1 MNTIVP
7 AIGFGIVSAS
17 ILAVAGVGFTLQFGV
32 TNILNLAYGDI
43 MTAAAFV
50 AYLVTSAG
58 LSVWLALVAGAA
70 FGSVFSVLLNRC
82 IYTPFVRR
90 GTRLFGMIIVTNFF
104 SLKMPRPTSVHI
116 AGMAFTTVQLA
127 IIAIAAVAMLLIHL
141 LLRYTKLGKA
151 MRATAADPDLARNC
165 GIATD
170 RVIDLAWAISGA
182 LCGLAG
188 VILVMNVTAF
198 TDTTGAQ
205 FLIPIVAVAVLG
217 GIGQPYGA
225 MLGALVIGITSE
237 EENIPAPPINER
249 PRAPVLGKYS
259 ETNPSMV
266 GQKKQMP
273 AAKTT
278 TITANG
284 RVTLPKVVRER
295 RGWQAGTRSRMLAGS
310 AAIEKQNTFT
320 VRQHGRQMRE
330 RRRLPRAGATGDL
343 DHPGI
348 AWRAAPLRL

>member
-1 MNTIVP
+1 VSTLLP
-7 AIGFGIVSAS
+7 AIGFGVITAS

-50 AYLVTSAG
+50 AYLVTTAG
-58 LSVWLALVAGAA
+58 ISVWLALAAGAA
-70 FGSVFSVLLNRC
+70 FGAVFSVVLNRAL
-82 IYTPFVRR
+82 YTPFVRQ
-90 GTRLFGMIIVTNFF
+90 GTRLFGMIIVTIAVSLIVQNGLLAIFGANFF
-104 SLKMPRPTSVHI
+104 SLKMARPATVHI
-116 AGMAFTTVQLA
+116 AGMVFTTVQLA
-127 IIAIAAVAMLLIHL
+127 IIGIAIVAMLLIHL

-151 MRATAADPDLARNC
+151 MRATATDPDLARNC

-205 FLIPIVAVAVLG
+205 FLIPIIAVAVLG

-237 EENIPAPPINER
+237 LAAVAISPDYKDVVAFVILVIVLLAR
-249 PRAPVLGKYS
+249 PQGILS
-259 ETNPSMV
+259 EIATRKEV
-266 GQKKQMP
+266 
-273 AAKTT
+273 AA
-278 TITANG
+278 
-284 RVTLPKVVRER
+284 
-295 RGWQAGTRSRMLAGS
+295 
-310 AAIEKQNTFT
+310 
-320 VRQHGRQMRE
+320 
-330 RRRLPRAGATGDL
+330 
-343 DHPGI
+343 
-348 AWRAAPLRL
+348 

>member
-1 MNTIVP
+1 MNTIIP
-7 AIGFGIVSAS
+7 AIGFGLVTAS

-58 LSVWLALVAGAA
+58 VSVWLALVTGAA

-90 GTRLFGMIIVTNFF
+90 GTRLFGMIIVTIAISLMVQNGLLAIFGANFF
-104 SLKMPRPTSVHI
+104 SLKMPRPTSVHF

-127 IIAIAAVAMLLIHL
+127 IIAIAVVVMLLIHV

-198 TDTTGAQ
+198 TDTTGSQ
-205 FLIPIVAVAVLG
+205 FLIPIIAVAVLG

-225 MLGALVIGITSE
+225 MLGALVIGIATE
-237 EENIPAPPINER
+237 VA
-249 PRAPVLGKYS
+249 
-259 ETNPSMV
+259 
-266 GQKKQMP
+266 
-273 AAKTT
+273 
-278 TITANG
+278 
-284 RVTLPKVVRER
+284 
-295 RGWQAGTRSRMLAGS
+295 
-310 AAIEKQNTFT
+310 AAIFNPEYKDVVAFVILVLVLLARPQGILSE
-320 VRQHGRQMRE
+320 V
-330 RRRLPRAGATGDL
+330 AT
-343 DHPGI
+343 
-348 AWRAAPLRL
+348 RKEVAA

>member
-7 AIGFGIVSAS
+7 AIGFGIVTAS

-58 LSVWLALVAGAA
+58 LNVWLALVAGAA

-90 GTRLFGMIIVTNFF
+90 GTRLFGMIIVTIAVSLMVQNGLLAIFGASFF
-104 SLKMPRPTSVHI
+104 SLKMPHPSSVHI
-116 AGMAFTTVQLA
+116 AGMVFTTVQLA
-127 IIAIAAVAMLLIHL
+127 IIAIAVVAMLLIHL

-170 RVIDLAWAISGA
+170 RVVDLAWAISGA

-198 TDTTGAQ
+198 TETTGSQ

-237 EENIPAPPINER
+237 VA
-249 PRAPVLGKYS
+249 
-259 ETNPSMV
+259 
-266 GQKKQMP
+266 
-273 AAKTT
+273 
-278 TITANG
+278 
-284 RVTLPKVVRER
+284 
-295 RGWQAGTRSRMLAGS
+295 
-310 AAIEKQNTFT
+310 AAIFNPEYKDVVAFVILVIVLLARPQGILSE
-320 VRQHGRQMRE
+320 V
-330 RRRLPRAGATGDL
+330 AT
-343 DHPGI
+343 
-348 AWRAAPLRL
+348 RKEVAA

>member
-1 MNTIVP
+1 VNTIVP
-7 AIGFGIVSAS
+7 AIGFGIVTAS

-58 LSVWLALVAGAA
+58 LSVWLALVTGAA

-90 GTRLFGMIIVTNFF
+90 GTRLFGMIIVTIAVSLIVQNGLLAIFGANFF
-104 SLKMPRPTSVHI
+104 SLKVPRPSSVHI
-116 AGMAFTTVQLA
+116 AGMVFTTIQLA
-127 IIAIAAVAMLLIHL
+127 IIAIAVAAMLLIHL

-170 RVIDLAWAISGA
+170 RVIDLAWALSGA

-237 EENIPAPPINER
+237 VA
-249 PRAPVLGKYS
+249 
-259 ETNPSMV
+259 
-266 GQKKQMP
+266 
-273 AAKTT
+273 
-278 TITANG
+278 
-284 RVTLPKVVRER
+284 
-295 RGWQAGTRSRMLAGS
+295 
-310 AAIEKQNTFT
+310 AAIFNPEYKDVVAFVILVIVLLARPQGILSE
-320 VRQHGRQMRE
+320 V
-330 RRRLPRAGATGDL
+330 AT
-343 DHPGI
+343 
-348 AWRAAPLRL
+348 RKEVAA

>member
-7 AIGFGIVSAS
+7 AIGFGIVTAS

-32 TNILNLAYGDI
+32 TNVLNLAYGDI

-58 LSVWLALVAGAA
+58 LSVWLALVAGAV

-90 GTRLFGMIIVTNFF
+90 GTRLFGMIIVTIAVSLIVQNGLLAIFGANFF
-104 SLKMPRPTSVHI
+104 SLKMSRPAPVRI
-116 AGMAFTTVQLA
+116 AGMVFTTVQLA
-127 IIAIAAVAMLLIHL
+127 IIAIAVVAMLLIHL

-198 TDTTGAQ
+198 TNTTGAQ

-225 MLGALVIGITSE
+225 MLGALVIGITTE
-237 EENIPAPPINER
+237 VA
-249 PRAPVLGKYS
+249 
-259 ETNPSMV
+259 
-266 GQKKQMP
+266 
-273 AAKTT
+273 
-278 TITANG
+278 
-284 RVTLPKVVRER
+284 
-295 RGWQAGTRSRMLAGS
+295 
-310 AAIEKQNTFT
+310 AAIFNPEYKDVVAFVILVIVLLARPQGILSE
-320 VRQHGRQMRE
+320 V
-330 RRRLPRAGATGDL
+330 AT
-343 DHPGI
+343 
-348 AWRAAPLRL
+348 RKEVAA

>member
-1 MNTIVP
+1 VNTLVP
-7 AIGFGIVSAS
+7 AIGFGIVTAS

-58 LSVWLALVAGAA
+58 LSVWLALVTGAA
-70 FGSVFSVLLNRC
+70 FGSVFSVLLNRY

-90 GTRLFGMIIVTNFF
+90 GTRLFGMIIVTIAASLIVQNGLLAIFGANFF

-116 AGMAFTTVQLA
+116 GGMVFTTVQLA
-127 IIAIAAVAMLLIHL
+127 IIGIAVAAMLVIHV

-170 RVIDLAWAISGA
+170 RVIDIAWAISGA

-188 VILVMNVTAF
+188 VILVLNVTAF
-198 TDTTGAQ
+198 TNTTGAE

-225 MLGALVIGITSE
+225 MLGALVIGIASE
-237 EENIPAPPINER
+237 VA
-249 PRAPVLGKYS
+249 
-259 ETNPSMV
+259 
-266 GQKKQMP
+266 
-273 AAKTT
+273 
-278 TITANG
+278 
-284 RVTLPKVVRER
+284 
-295 RGWQAGTRSRMLAGS
+295 
-310 AAIEKQNTFT
+310 AAIFNPEYKDVVAFVILVIVLLARPQGILSE
-320 VRQHGRQMRE
+320 V
-330 RRRLPRAGATGDL
+330 AT
-343 DHPGI
+343 
-348 AWRAAPLRL
+348 RKEVAA

>member
-7 AIGFGIVSAS
+7 AIGFGIVTAS

-58 LSVWLALVAGAA
+58 LSVWLALVAGAT

-90 GTRLFGMIIVTNFF
+90 GTRLFGMIIVTIAVSLMVQNGLLAIFGASFF
-104 SLKMPRPTSVHI
+104 SLKMPHPSSVYI
-116 AGMAFTTVQLA
+116 AGMVFTTVQLA
-127 IIAIAAVAMLLIHL
+127 IIAIAVVAMLLIHL

-237 EENIPAPPINER
+237 VA
-249 PRAPVLGKYS
+249 
-259 ETNPSMV
+259 
-266 GQKKQMP
+266 
-273 AAKTT
+273 
-278 TITANG
+278 
-284 RVTLPKVVRER
+284 
-295 RGWQAGTRSRMLAGS
+295 
-310 AAIEKQNTFT
+310 AAIFNPEYKDVAAFVILVIVLLARPQGILSE
-320 VRQHGRQMRE
+320 V
-330 RRRLPRAGATGDL
+330 AT
-343 DHPGI
+343 
-348 AWRAAPLRL
+348 RKEVAA

>member
-1 MNTIVP
+1 MNTLVP
-7 AIGFGIVSAS
+7 AIGFGIVTAS

-70 FGSVFSVLLNRC
+70 FGSAFSVLLNRC

-90 GTRLFGMIIVTNFF
+90 GTRLFGMIIVTIAVSLIVQNGLLAIFGANIF
-104 SLKMPRPTSVHI
+104 SLQMPRPSSVHI
-116 AGMAFTTVQLA
+116 AGMVFTTVQLA
-127 IIAIAAVAMLLIHL
+127 IIGIAVAAMLLIHL

-151 MRATAADPDLARNC
+151 MRATATDPELARNC

-170 RVIDLAWAISGA
+170 RVIDIAWAISGA

-188 VILVMNVTAF
+188 VILVLNLTTF
-198 TDTTGAQ
+198 TDVTGSE

-237 EENIPAPPINER
+237 VA
-249 PRAPVLGKYS
+249 
-259 ETNPSMV
+259 
-266 GQKKQMP
+266 
-273 AAKTT
+273 AAKY
-278 TITANG
+278 
-284 RVTLPKVVRER
+284 PEYKDVVAFVILVIVLLARPQGILSEV
-295 RGWQAGTRSRMLAGS
+295 ATRKEV
-310 AAIEKQNTFT
+310 AA
-320 VRQHGRQMRE
+320 
-330 RRRLPRAGATGDL
+330 
-343 DHPGI
+343 
-348 AWRAAPLRL
+348 

>member
-7 AIGFGIVSAS
+7 AIGFGIVTAS

-58 LSVWLALVAGAA
+58 LSVWLALVAGAV

-90 GTRLFGMIIVTNFF
+90 GTRLFGMIIVTIAVSLIVQNGLLAIFGANFF
-104 SLKMPRPTSVHI
+104 SLKMPRPASVHI

-225 MLGALVIGITSE
+225 MLGALVIGITTE
-237 EENIPAPPINER
+237 VA
-249 PRAPVLGKYS
+249 
-259 ETNPSMV
+259 
-266 GQKKQMP
+266 
-273 AAKTT
+273 
-278 TITANG
+278 
-284 RVTLPKVVRER
+284 
-295 RGWQAGTRSRMLAGS
+295 
-310 AAIEKQNTFT
+310 AAIFSPQYKAVVAFVILVIVLLARPQGILSE
-320 VRQHGRQMRE
+320 V
-330 RRRLPRAGATGDL
+330 AT
-343 DHPGI
+343 
-348 AWRAAPLRL
+348 RKEVAA

>member
-1 MNTIVP
+1 VNTIVP
-7 AIGFGIVSAS
+7 AIGFGIVTAS

-58 LSVWLALVAGAA
+58 LNVWLALVAGAA

-90 GTRLFGMIIVTNFF
+90 GTRLFGMIIVTIAVSLMVQNGLLAIFGASFF
-104 SLKMPRPTSVHI
+104 SLKMPHPSSVHI
-116 AGMAFTTVQLA
+116 AGMVFTTVQLA
-127 IIAIAAVAMLLIHL
+127 IIAIAVVAMLLIHL

-170 RVIDLAWAISGA
+170 RVVDLAWAISGA

-198 TDTTGAQ
+198 TETTGSQ

-237 EENIPAPPINER
+237 VA
-249 PRAPVLGKYS
+249 
-259 ETNPSMV
+259 
-266 GQKKQMP
+266 
-273 AAKTT
+273 
-278 TITANG
+278 
-284 RVTLPKVVRER
+284 
-295 RGWQAGTRSRMLAGS
+295 
-310 AAIEKQNTFT
+310 AAIFNPEYKDVVAFVILVIVLLARPQ
-320 VRQHGRQMRE
+320 
-330 RRRLPRAGATGDL
+330 
-343 DHPGI
+343 GI
-348 AWRAAPLRL
+348 LSEVAARKEVAA